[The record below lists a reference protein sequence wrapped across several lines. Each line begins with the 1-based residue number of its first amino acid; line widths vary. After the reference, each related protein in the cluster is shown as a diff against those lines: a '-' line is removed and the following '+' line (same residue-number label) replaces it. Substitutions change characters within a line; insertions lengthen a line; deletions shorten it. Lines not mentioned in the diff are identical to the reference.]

1 MLNIDYLKY
10 YYHTF
15 NQSCSIT
22 CFAPLYN
29 TCLYWFTNANG
40 DVCSMVFCGGG
51 LALTVKRWVWCDV
64 WCVVCVVNTKQG
76 GCGRC
81 CLNN

>member
-1 MLNIDYLKY
+1 MIDGVM
-10 YYHTF
+10 
-15 NQSCSIT
+15 C
-22 CFAPLYN
+22 
-29 TCLYWFTNANG
+29 
-40 DVCSMVFCGGG
+40 VFDGIWWWRLG